1 MPAYTGVFAFSK
13 ILMSLYNRYRHLAI
27 SDAKPAPTA
36 AQIAA
41 IETELQ
47 APLPPEFLAFL
58 QVGNA
63 AYLDYYCDVPDGR
76 GGVEQLC
83 FCGYFSADDGD
94 FCDETLVGE
103 LRAAREQLDMPA
115 KILPFARDGG
125 DSMLFLDLSDE
136 GQGRVLAYIRELPA
150 WTGPRAPSGLM
161 VLAPSFGAY
170 LDSLYIDKRTVLAN
184 LERYA
189 TQPSHM
195 EATAEYLD
203 IGLPGWRDDPEI
215 GALFERKRRE
225 LCAGVQD

>member
-1 MPAYTGVFAFSK
+1 
-13 ILMSLYNRYRHLAI
+13 MSLYNRYRHLAI

-47 APLPPEFLAFL
+47 AVLPPEFLAFL

-63 AYLDYYCDVPDGR
+63 AYLDYYVDVPDGR
-76 GGVEQLC
+76 GGVEQMS

-103 LRAAREQLDMPA
+103 VRAAREYMDMPA
-115 KILPFARDGG
+115 RILPFARDGG
-125 DSMLFLDLSDE
+125 DSTLFLDLTDE
-136 GQGRVLAYIRELPA
+136 GQGRVLADIHEMPA
-150 WTGPRAPSGLM
+150 WTGPRAPAGLM
-161 VLAPSFGAY
+161 VLAPSFDAY
-170 LDSLYIDKRTVLAN
+170 LDSLYIDRRTMLDN

-189 TQPSHM
+189 TQASHLD
-195 EATAEYLD
+195 ATAEYLD

-215 GALFERKRRE
+215 GALFRRKQVE
-225 LCAGVQD
+225 LSAGVQD